1 MLNRVRDKVRSLG
14 WTDTL
19 WFIVDSLLRRASFG
33 SVKVIK
39 YYFVAQPVS
48 GVAANPARP
57 LGGTRL
63 YVATGADQII
73 GQARRPPQTLQSR
86 FDQRS
91 RCVVAERDSQLAGF
105 IWLCPDSYRED
116 EVRCVYR
123 WAPAQDAV
131 WDYDVFIAPP
141 FRMGRL
147 FSRLWERAHALLAAE
162 NVRRTLSRIDA
173 FNAGSLAVHRK
184 LGARDVARG
193 WFMLIGPAQITISS
207 VAPYWHVSLRD
218 ADAPQLH
225 FDLSQLR
232 PAAQTSDRD
241 RVDA

>member
-1 MLNRVRDKVRSLG
+1 MG
-14 WTDTL
+14 
-19 WFIVDSLLRRASFG
+19 LRRVHRSAVSHG
-33 SVKVIK
+33 ALVLSVV
-39 YYFVAQPVS
+39 
-48 GVAANPARP
+48 
-57 LGGTRL
+57 
-63 YVATGADQII
+63 GA
-73 GQARRPPQTLQSR
+73 
-86 FDQRS
+86 
-91 RCVVAERDSQLAGF
+91 
-105 IWLCPDSYRED
+105 
-116 EVRCVYR
+116 
-123 WAPAQDAV
+123 
-131 WDYDVFIAPP
+131 
-141 FRMGRL
+141 
-147 FSRLWERAHALLAAE
+147 AHALLAAE

>member
-1 MLNRVRDKVRSLG
+1 MLNRVRDKVRLLG

-91 RCVVAERDSQLAGF
+91 RCVVAERDSQLAGIARSLQKLLQPVQF
-105 IWLCPDSYRED
+105 VTFRILAREFRAALQMLDDRVEGGVPVIWGTLI
-116 EVRCVYR
+116 
-123 WAPAQDAV
+123 AQPQMRMRSDVTAQFMKDARLADAGLAAQQHHLAFTV
-131 WDYDVFIAPP
+131 A
-141 FRMGRL
+141 RL
-147 FSRLWERAHALLAAE
+147 FPATLEQRNLLLAAHK
-162 NVRRTLSRIDA
+162 RR
-173 FNAGSLAVHRK
+173 K
-184 LGARDVARG
+184 
-193 WFMLIGPAQITISS
+193 
-207 VAPYWHVSLRD
+207 
-218 ADAPQLH
+218 
-225 FDLSQLR
+225 
-232 PAAQTSDRD
+232 
-241 RVDA
+241 